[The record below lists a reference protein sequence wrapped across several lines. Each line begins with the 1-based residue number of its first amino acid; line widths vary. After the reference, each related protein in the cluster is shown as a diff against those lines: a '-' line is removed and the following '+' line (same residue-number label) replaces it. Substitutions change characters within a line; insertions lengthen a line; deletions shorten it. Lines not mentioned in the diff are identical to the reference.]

1 MYNYIGMHIERS
13 TTIPSFF
20 IKILFVQKFENLER
34 FSAQEAAEELHFT
47 KVRKLKER
55 SFLGKSCQ
63 KTIVLEE
70 PNKGWCID
78 ATEFTKMR

>member
-1 MYNYIGMHIERS
+1 MYNYIGSMHIERS
-13 TTIPSFF
+13 TIPSFF